1 MKIGDRCTLIKSGSL
16 PVLGAPGALG
26 RSKGALMPL
35 VGFVGFGFGVGLG
48 LGSGVSKGG
57 NLTQVGVKTSLTSL
71 VVVTLT
77 FIG

>member
-1 MKIGDRCTLIKSGSL
+1 MGARCTLIKSGWL
-16 PVLGAPGALG
+16 LVLGTPGALD
-26 RSKGALMPL
+26 RSKGALIPL

-48 LGSGVSKGG
+48 LGSDVSKGG
-57 NLTQVGVKTSLTSL
+57 NLTQVGAKTSLTSL

>member
-1 MKIGDRCTLIKSGSL
+1 
-16 PVLGAPGALG
+16 
-26 RSKGALMPL
+26 MPL

-57 NLTQVGVKTSLTSL
+57 NLTQAGVKISLTSL

>member
-1 MKIGDRCTLIKSGSL
+1 
-16 PVLGAPGALG
+16 
-26 RSKGALMPL
+26 MPL

-57 NLTQVGVKTSLTSL
+57 NLIQVGVKTSLTSL